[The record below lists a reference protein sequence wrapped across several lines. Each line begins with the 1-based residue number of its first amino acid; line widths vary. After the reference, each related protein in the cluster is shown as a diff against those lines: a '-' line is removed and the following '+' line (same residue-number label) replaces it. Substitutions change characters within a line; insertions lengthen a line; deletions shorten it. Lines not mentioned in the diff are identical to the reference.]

1 MHNNHLSL
9 GIIAI
14 LALGGC
20 ATLGATDDPP
30 PNLVATSRDSDGAV
44 PVAASSA
51 EALGATDDPPLTP
64 VAVSYDSDSAVP
76 VAVSPADL
84 VRCQMACNAGREA
97 MSSFCRSL
105 PDPRLKAGCWL
116 AAGGTAIACLN
127 WCYWQWG
134 K

>member
-1 MHNNHLSL
+1 MHNHHHSL

-20 ATLGATDDPP
+20 VTLGANGDPALSP
-30 PNLVATSRDSDGAV
+30 VATSYDSEGAV
-44 PVAASSA
+44 PVAASPA
-51 EALGATDDPPLTP
+51 EALGQNGAPPLIP
-64 VAVSYDSDSAVP
+64 VAVSYDSEGAVP
-76 VAVSPADL
+76 VAVSPAEL
-84 VRCQMACNAGREA
+84 IRCQAACNAGREA

-105 PDPRLKAGCWL
+105 PDPRLKTGCWL
-116 AAGGTAIACLN
+116 AAAGTAIACSN